1 LRTEPKASRSEQLG
15 VTPAHPAEGE
25 HDEAEGE
32 RELLSV
38 PTGLTDP
45 ATSVIVAEVTYSFT
59 SRLIGSQPHVLHAAA
74 QEHHNELALSARPWS
89 PACGGMSRARQPA
102 LGGGPRDRIHRPP
115 RL

>member
-59 SRLIGSQPHVLHAAA
+59 SLLDLKGILNPADW
-74 QEHHNELALSARPWS
+74 LSAARS
-89 PACGGMSRARQPA
+89 TRGRARAP
-102 LGGGPRDRIHRPP
+102 
-115 RL
+115 